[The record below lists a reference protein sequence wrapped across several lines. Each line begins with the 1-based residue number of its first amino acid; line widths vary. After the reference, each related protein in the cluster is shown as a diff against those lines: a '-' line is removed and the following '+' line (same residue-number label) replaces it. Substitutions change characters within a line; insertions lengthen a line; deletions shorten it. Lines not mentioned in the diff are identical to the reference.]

1 MKAIKLSYLGHSFY
15 KARAALRK
23 NLRSRLPHRTH
34 SRCSYNRSPAYTLG
48 FASAIFLMMAQIIA
62 SVGSG
67 CFCCRKGVPA
77 HTRSNNSRPSCYG
90 DSCTPSDH
98 LRHQKSI
105 MKSQRNALLIASAL
119 TFYWILYSVTNPVV
133 RIEQINQRD
142 ERLRN
147 RV

>member
-1 MKAIKLSYLGHSFY
+1 MALKWVVLGYAAAAEAIMYQ
-15 KARAALRK
+15 
-23 NLRSRLPHRTH
+23 T
-34 SRCSYNRSPAYTLG
+34 
-48 FASAIFLMMAQIIA
+48 
-62 SVGSG
+62 
-67 CFCCRKGVPA
+67 
-77 HTRSNNSRPSCYG
+77 RPSCYG